1 MAPRNSTPKQRVSIF
16 FRLFFYIFFRRSCR
30 ALTNIYVAV
39 HKPTWQRGFSDEYLQ
54 SRVTAHAHFSSPSMR
69 GSSLRCCV
77 HPDACKSVRHHRAKS
92 STRLMSLPHGGVH
105 PCTYMV
111 ISLFFYVDRHDIVLL
126 FSPYLF
132 VHTFKRDDVCTL
144 NWYIPGRHDKC
155 YPVPTAAT
163 VGEKNVTRI

>member
-54 SRVTAHAHFSSPSMR
+54 SRVTAHTCAFQFAIHAWFFSLLLCTPR
-69 GSSLRCCV
+69 SS
-77 HPDACKSVRHHRAKS
+77 DACKSVRHHRAKS

-144 NWYIPGRHDKC
+144 N
-155 YPVPTAAT
+155 
-163 VGEKNVTRI
+163 